1 MTQVLTP
8 KEQKRLLRPVC
19 RQIRKDVPD
28 KAQKAAKICETLCN
42 LPVFQNAGVLLS
54 YYGVGDEVATK
65 AILER
70 ALQTGKRVGVPRCYE
85 DSRMEFL
92 EIRSLADLSQVSDY
106 GIPEAPDGTA
116 VIDPKDA
123 DLVLVPALAFSVDG
137 CRIGY
142 GKGYYDRYLKRCGG
156 TSVGLCFESCLRDTL
171 PTNANDHPV
180 RMIITEATIKQ
191 L

>member
-85 DSRMEFL
+85 ESRMEFL

-106 GIPEAPDGTA
+106 GIPEAPDGCWWR
-116 VIDPKDA
+116 K
-123 DLVLVPALAFSVDG
+123 LW
-137 CRIGY
+137 
-142 GKGYYDRYLKRCGG
+142 
-156 TSVGLCFESCLRDTL
+156 
-171 PTNANDHPV
+171 
-180 RMIITEATIKQ
+180 
-191 L
+191 